1 VEGTKNV
8 MKSVIE
14 TKSVKRVVLVSS
26 CVAVYCVCERFFNK
40 ERFVY
45 DEECW
50 NGLDE
55 EHSEECRKNK
65 GPEKSYFAA
74 KTAAEKEAWRMVKE
88 ANEKDPQRHLTLVTI
103 CPPVI
108 FGSLLSSPTIETL
121 NTSMQLLPGL
131 FFGGDTGGTGIT
143 DADDVAESLFRAMTY
158 PEANGRYICC
168 GGSYHYSELSAKLA
182 KLFPEKCFAEEIE
195 DNSLIPIFKVDKIKK
210 ELNMNFT
217 PIEETLKKSVDSLI
231 QKNCLLSM

>member
-8 MKSVIE
+8 IKSAIE

-26 CVAVYCVCERFFNK
+26 CVAVYCTCERFLNK

-131 FFGGDTGGTGIT
+131 FFRRRHRRNRNHRRRRCGGIT
-143 DADDVAESLFRAMTY
+143 FPGNDLSGSKRKIYLLRRELSLFRII
-158 PEANGRYICC
+158 R
-168 GGSYHYSELSAKLA
+168 
-182 KLFPEKCFAEEIE
+182 
-195 DNSLIPIFKVDKIKK
+195 
-210 ELNMNFT
+210 
-217 PIEETLKKSVDSLI
+217 
-231 QKNCLLSM
+231 